1 MKRLGLYLHI
11 PFCKSKCLYC
21 DFCSLPHASDEQK
34 ERYVRA
40 LCRDLERRAQDCR
53 DYRTDTVY
61 FGGGTPTVLSAK
73 QLNAVLET
81 VQRCYN
87 LEQHAEITAEC
98 NPATADRSLLSELRR
113 QGFNRL
119 SIGLQSVHQNELKA
133 LGRLH
138 TYEDFQVTWEH
149 AQAAGFRNLSADI
162 MFGIPEQTAESY
174 LDTVERLCSLSP
186 QHISAYSLMVEEG
199 TPFFRM
205 RERLA
210 LPDEDE
216 VLSMYRKGAE
226 LMEQH
231 GIFQYEIS
239 NFARKGCESAHNLK
253 YWSCEE
259 YLGFGPAAHS
269 DFAGKR
275 FGNSADVSAYIDGRD
290 ILAFSEQPSRR
301 EREQEFVMLGMRT
314 VSGISSTLFR
324 KRFGRSLNDA
334 FGSAF
339 ENALYRRFIRKTA
352 DGYAFTQDG
361 LMVSNTILSD
371 ILDFSCEKEP
381 ENS

>member
-21 DFCSLPHASDEQK
+21 DFCSIPHASEEQT
-34 ERYVRA
+34 EQYVSA
-40 LCRDLERRAQDCR
+40 LCRDLEQRAHDCR
-53 DYRTDTVY
+53 DYRVDTVY
-61 FGGGTPTVLSAK
+61 LGGGTPTVLSAK
-73 QLNAVLET
+73 QLYAITET
-81 VQRCYN
+81 LQRCYR
-87 LEQHAEITAEC
+87 LEPDAEITAEC
-98 NPATADRSLLSELRR
+98 NPATADRALLAEMHR

-119 SIGLQSVHQNELKA
+119 SIGLQSVHRKELKA

-149 AQAAGFRNLSADI
+149 AHAVGFCNLSADV
-162 MFGIPEQTAESY
+162 MFGIPEQTAKSY
-174 LDTVERLCSLSP
+174 LSTLEQLCTLSP

-205 RERLA
+205 RNQLS
-210 LPDEDE
+210 LPDEE
-216 VLSMYRKGAE
+216 ETIAMYQSGIA

-231 GIFQYEIS
+231 GLLQYEIS
-239 NFARKGCESAHNLK
+239 NFARKGCESKHNLK
-253 YWSCEE
+253 YWRLEE

-269 DFAGKR
+269 DFFGKR
-275 FGNSADVSAYIDGRD
+275 FGNSADVAAYIAGKS
-290 ILAFSEQPSRR
+290 ILECSEQPSKR

-314 VSGISSTLFR
+314 TAGISDKAFQ
-324 KRFGRSLNDA
+324 KRFGRSLKDA
-334 FGSAF
+334 FGDAF
-339 ENALYRRFIRKTA
+339 DNPLYRRLLCKTA
-352 DGYAFTQDG
+352 DGYAFTREG
-361 LMVSNTILSD
+361 LMLSNSILSD